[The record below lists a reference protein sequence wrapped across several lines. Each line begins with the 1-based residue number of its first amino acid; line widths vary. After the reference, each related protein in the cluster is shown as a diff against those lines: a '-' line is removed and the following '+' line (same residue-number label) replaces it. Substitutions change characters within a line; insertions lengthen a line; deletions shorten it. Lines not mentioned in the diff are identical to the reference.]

1 MQEMRMERCR
11 WEMATSSSDGDCA
24 REGSTSKAGVGRC
37 RDNEICTE
45 QAPACPCAI
54 QPQLTP
60 QPIRLLPPS
69 VTAQAASSEAV
80 ADLPITA
87 FCHGLDFKGR
97 GCKKFSPV
105 IAKAA
110 MLRAVTDLR
119 LSALCYTAIGQ
130 GLGPQQIHPLTP
142 CVTSYTK
149 DQGRNRIASYHLLLQ
164 HSPQRPG
171 L

>member
-24 REGSTSKAGVGRC
+24 REGSTSKPGVGRC
-37 RDNEICTE
+37 CDNEICTE

-60 QPIRLLPPS
+60 QPASRAGA
-69 VTAQAASSEAV
+69 VTN
-80 ADLPITA
+80 
-87 FCHGLDFKGR
+87 
-97 GCKKFSPV
+97 SPV

-110 MLRAVTDLR
+110 KLRAVTDLR

-130 GLGPQQIHPLTP
+130 GLGPQQIHPLMP

-149 DQGRNRIASYHLLLQ
+149 DQGRNRIASYRLLLR